1 MSKRLKAIVSV
12 TNDLYTDQRV
22 HKVCTFLHESGYDVL
37 LVGRKRKSSVELPA
51 RDYTTKRMR
60 LLFEKGAFFYAFFNF
75 RLFLFLIFKK
85 ADVIV
90 SNDLDTL
97 LANYVVKK
105 FKRKTELVYDSH
117 EYFTEVPELINR
129 PRVQK
134 VWLRIER
141 MIFPKLTKIYTVNN
155 SIAKIYGDLYTKE
168 VKVVR
173 NISPLWKPEDL
184 KSKSELEIPENKR
197 LIILQGAGINIDRGA
212 EEAVEAMCQIDA
224 VLMIVGDGDVVAQL
238 KERVLQLALES
249 KVIFYGKKPYNV
261 MMNYTF
267 HADIGLT
274 LDKPTNMN
282 YRLSLPNKV
291 FDYMHTQT
299 AVVATEIK
307 EVAHVIRTNEI
318 GEILQE
324 FTIDKLAETIN
335 ALFADSEQLA
345 KYKANCL
352 KAAQVE
358 NWENETKI
366 LDTIYKGTSGT

>member
-1 MSKRLKAIVSV
+1 
-12 TNDLYTDQRV
+12 
-22 HKVCTFLHESGYDVL
+22 
-37 LVGRKRKSSVELPA
+37 
-51 RDYTTKRMR
+51 
-60 LLFEKGAFFYAFFNF
+60 
-75 RLFLFLIFKK
+75 
-85 ADVIV
+85 
-90 SNDLDTL
+90 
-97 LANYVVKK
+97 
-105 FKRKTELVYDSH
+105 
-117 EYFTEVPELINR
+117 
-129 PRVQK
+129 
-134 VWLRIER
+134 
-141 MIFPKLTKIYTVNN
+141 
-155 SIAKIYGDLYTKE
+155 
-168 VKVVR
+168 
-173 NISPLWKPEDL
+173 
-184 KSKSELEIPENKR
+184 
-197 LIILQGAGINIDRGA
+197 
-212 EEAVEAMCQIDA
+212 
-224 VLMIVGDGDVVAQL
+224 
-238 KERVLQLALES
+238 
-249 KVIFYGKKPYNV
+249 